1 MFFLLLIDRWSDY
14 ICSICFFMSIVYTLL
29 HLLKKCILLL
39 SYISNLWKWG
49 PFWKFQT
56 LNAQLHIP
64 GIISVKFH
72 YNWIKK
78 IFSNFHGYHGNGS
91 HFENV
96 KPRSTSTQPMDLSCE
111 VPLLSNKKKKN
122 PEEQKIFPKRFY
134 SKPHNYLGLSN
145 YTKMTPSAKCQTFMH
160 N

>member
-1 MFFLLLIDRWSDY
+1 MYFAFK
-14 ICSICFFMSIVYTLL
+14 L
-29 HLLKKCILLL
+29 HIEFVEMRAIL
-39 SYISNLWKWG
+39 
-49 PFWKFQT
+49 KFQT
-56 LNAQLHIP
+56 LNAQLHIT

-122 PEEQKIFPKRFY
+122 PEEKKKI
-134 SKPHNYLGLSN
+134 S
-145 YTKMTPSAKCQTFMH
+145 
-160 N
+160 